1 MIPAV
6 LRTIYN
12 LDRKKLFKF
21 SDLWLSSIKLSY
33 HYIMISNYIDVIL
46 RPIDSWTLGW
56 LQCQGQEFNMLQMLH
71 RFQIM
76 RFLLN
81 LKIWNKTKSLLI
93 LPLCILTQ
101 EQITKALCCAPLHYR
116 VRRPLGRFLSQFFF
130 FKSKVLFL
138 SENIARIANAVQVTV
153 WL

>member
-1 MIPAV
+1 
-6 LRTIYN
+6 
-12 LDRKKLFKF
+12 
-21 SDLWLSSIKLSY
+21 
-33 HYIMISNYIDVIL
+33 MISNYIDVIL

-81 LKIWNKTKSLLI
+81 LKIWNKTKCLFI

-130 FKSKVLFL
+130 FKSKVLYL
-138 SENIARIANAVQVTV
+138 SENIARIANAVQVTGF
-153 WL
+153 WLLIDLIVNHYSSMSWFRFTNLSEMVNCVTNSLNHS

>member
-6 LRTIYN
+6 LHTIYN

-81 LKIWNKTKSLLI
+81 LKIWNKTKCLFI

>member
-1 MIPAV
+1 
-6 LRTIYN
+6 
-12 LDRKKLFKF
+12 
-21 SDLWLSSIKLSY
+21 
-33 HYIMISNYIDVIL
+33 MISNYIDVIL

-76 RFLLN
+76 RSLLN

-101 EQITKALCCAPLHYR
+101 GITKALGCAPLHYR
-116 VRRPLGRFLSQFFF
+116 AKAAIRAFFKPVFF
-130 FKSKVLFL
+130 FKSKVLIL
-138 SENIARIANAVQVTV
+138 SEKRYICPYQVALTRFWPKFYSKKLQQLFRKQNLKPNIRKSRKGVLSESRFFV
-153 WL
+153 